1 MEHRAITGVSKRKK
15 TEDSVR
21 TAVSLAG
28 GLGFIGRGST
38 VLVKPNV
45 NSDDPCPATTSPAVV
60 SAVVTMLR
68 EQGAGRVIVGDRSV
82 YWGNTIEYMKAIG
95 IYDAARLAGAE
106 VVDLE
111 ETGWVKVRPRGAT
124 GWTGGLSVSKLA
136 KEVDHIVNVPV
147 IKSHKI
153 AIYSMGLKNTL
164 GMVRPVDRLDK
175 LHEKNYEEPAFGS
188 MIAEAN
194 LALRPDLV
202 IMDGT
207 SVMVR
212 GGPFMGETFQ
222 PGLVVASRDV
232 VANDV
237 VGLSIMKALG
247 TKADIQEKSPW
258 DQPQII
264 RACELGLGA
273 NGPQDIELHVDGL
286 PDMEEKIK
294 VFSGVMR
301 LVAP

>member
-1 MEHRAITGVSKRKK
+1 MADRAKTGVSKGKNV
-15 TEDSVR
+15 EDSVR
-21 TAVSLAG
+21 AAVAMAG
-28 GLGFIGRGST
+28 GLGFIRRGST

-45 NSDDPCPATTSPAVV
+45 NSDDPCPATTNPAVV
-60 SAVVTMLR
+60 SAVVSLLR

-82 YWGNTIEYMKAIG
+82 YWGDTIEYMKATG
-95 IYDAARLAGAE
+95 IYDTARHAGAE
-106 VVDLE
+106 AVDLE
-111 ETGWVKVRPRGAT
+111 AAGWTKVRPRGAT
-124 GWTGGLSVSKLA
+124 GWAGGFSVSKLA
-136 KEVDHIVNVPV
+136 KEADYIVSVPV
-147 IKSHKI
+147 IKAHKI
-153 AIYSMGLKNTL
+153 AVYSMGLKNTL

-194 LALRPDLV
+194 LALRPDFV
-202 IMDGT
+202 VMDGT

-222 PGLVVASRDV
+222 PGLVVGSRDV
-232 VANDV
+232 VANDII
-237 VGLSIMKALG
+237 GLSIMKALG

-258 DQPQII
+258 DQPQIR

-273 NGPQDIELHVDGL
+273 EGPQDIELHIDGL

-294 VFSGVMR
+294 VFSGIMR